1 MFWLAALTPCR
12 LRSSSSFW
20 PSRAGPRAG
29 PSTLRSAS
37 ARRRRRGSPRCAAR
51 ASPLHL
57 SGLVGSS
64 PFPRSLSSAS
74 GSAAVFATLRKR
86 AAPPPGSHPAR
97 GPRPS
102 ASLFGTRGSPGSLLL
117 DPRVDLRARG
127 PVGPA
132 VTSADARLCSPHGGT
147 LAPSS
152 SPPPGWG
159 GTGGDAVRSWEAPC
173 RPGAEGWQ
181 SRTWSCALA
190 VPDALAVRY
199 SNPIVLR
206 PSWGKQV
213 SSDKASP
220 ATHCVTLVSRNRGS
234 PDRFESDWM
243 HDTARCL
250 GYPSDSMR
258 AARERAPGDY
268 LQSCRSSPTALVARP
283 SPLWL
288 IYRPVALLPIPWF
301 ICRPSGLALA
311 PVAQLPSP
319 LWLGSRPCGSTAV
332 APVAWLSPLWLNGGL
347 SGVLAPVSD
356 QTRPQLRCRRH
367 RRAAGGGPELA
378 GWRVST
384 GAPCTLFHLGG

>member
-1 MFWLAALTPCR
+1 MG
-12 LRSSSSFW
+12 W

-132 VTSADARLCSPHGGT
+132 ATSADARLCSPHGGT

-234 PDRFESDWM
+234 PDRFESQQTTPYDIDFIVHVTENYMINKRNVNDNNVKEYDLSVKINKYHNIEKITEKYKTRKRSGKRRDSAWSCCISNF
-243 HDTARCL
+243 HAGPARC
-250 GYPSDSMR
+250 SN
-258 AARERAPGDY
+258 PG
-268 LQSCRSSPTALVARP
+268 ALPRP
-283 SPLWL
+283 GRCQQPGW
-288 IYRPVALLPIPWF
+288 AGWLLP
-301 ICRPSGLALA
+301 
-311 PVAQLPSP
+311 
-319 LWLGSRPCGSTAV
+319 
-332 APVAWLSPLWLNGGL
+332 
-347 SGVLAPVSD
+347 
-356 QTRPQLRCRRH
+356 H
-367 RRAAGGGPELA
+367 R
-378 GWRVST
+378 
-384 GAPCTLFHLGG
+384 